1 MNDPLDL
8 PHGALPLGAYNPL
21 RSLNF
26 AKTKQELRKARYIN
40 VTEVLTLNPPAR
52 EKLSDHFHR
61 RNCALF
67 GVIGGAGL
75 RAKEARERDWDD
87 AFVYALEGL
96 GAEPIARLEEAL
108 VGAVEIDDETAAIVL
123 EIKDPKNAIE
133 RLVPV
138 VAEYRKALMAH
149 ARAYIWGRHE
159 QATSQRDQSRR
170 YIRSR
175 RKDADAMLARAFK
188 LRFPLATVSLKTL
201 DDDHGLWRSA
211 VELVGDAELI
221 HETGR
226 RERIDA
232 SLADALLRY
241 LRSLADAKRYLRVKE
256 MIRARERGKA
266 VSATDLR
273 WLREQPVLVGPMFP
287 SRRHGAL
294 GEDQLNYIFDI
305 YGLRAQGILPR
316 TLRSNWSRFSKA
328 VTMAS
333 LEKAAANHG
342 HRNTK
347 VTHRNYDGPDIAVLV
362 QAAREVAD
370 IIRTLR
376 RREAA

>member
-1 MNDPLDL
+1 MNEPLDL
-8 PHGALPLGAYNPL
+8 PHGELPLGAYNPL

-40 VTEVLTLNPPAR
+40 VAELVTLDPPAR
-52 EKLSDHFHR
+52 EKLSDHFHL

-67 GVIGGAGL
+67 GVIGGCGL

-87 AFVYALEGL
+87 TFVYALEGL

-108 VGAVEIDDETAAIVL
+108 VGAVEIDDENAAIVL

-138 VAEYRKALMAH
+138 VAEYREALVAH

-170 YIRSR
+170 YVRSR
-175 RKDADAMLARAFK
+175 RRDADTLLASRFR
-188 LRFPLATVSLKTL
+188 LRFPLATVSLEAL
-201 DDDHGLWRSA
+201 EDHGLWRSA
-211 VELVGDAELI
+211 VELTGDAELI

-226 RERIDA
+226 REILDA

-256 MIRARERGKA
+256 MIRAHERGKP
-266 VSATDLR
+266 VSAADLS
-273 WLREQPVLVGPMFP
+273 WLRAQPVLVGPMFP
-287 SRRHGAL
+287 SRRHGAI

-305 YGLRAQGILPR
+305 YGLRADGVLPR

-328 VTMAS
+328 ATMAA

-342 HRNTK
+342 HRDTK

-376 RREAA
+376 RTQAA